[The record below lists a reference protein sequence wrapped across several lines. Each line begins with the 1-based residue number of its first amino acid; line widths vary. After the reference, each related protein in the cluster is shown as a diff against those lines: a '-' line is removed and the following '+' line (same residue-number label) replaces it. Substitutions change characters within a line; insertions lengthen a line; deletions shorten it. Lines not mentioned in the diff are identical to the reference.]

1 MKNEQ
6 PSLQALTRSDIVHQ
20 QRYRVSTR
28 ERTRAALVLLLGDDT
43 GIEARFQAA
52 RRLARQGPTVLPT
65 LLETLDRCPEFSVPS
80 WPWWPPQY
88 EQCGRLLLQL
98 SRAAQTPLD
107 LLLQHPVVSQPAG
120 PVLWTSLIE
129 AAARAPRDG
138 YESLLRAGL
147 QAPWRS
153 TCYAAAVALGD
164 LAGIA
169 PLSAGTIEALR
180 ACQCAEFVFPLRLV
194 ASHALL
200 RHSDSHGL
208 AGLIALLDASIPD
221 EMRKAAAFVLA
232 SESPLRTIDARQRSQ
247 LLQWAVTA
255 LQDRDA
261 DIGLY
266 AADILGGI
274 AALSTLPLLCPILT
288 SSNAQAQI
296 AALSVLEG
304 VAAQKALHLAV
315 YQCAL
320 PAQIVKLLR
329 SDIPEVRRQAAYTLA
344 AFGGAYATA
353 ALGTMLLN
361 DDQCGRIE
369 AIEGV
374 RLLPGALRPQR
385 RKQIAR
391 WLLHILRE
399 AAASL
404 SGGEVI
410 GQEEAQVT
418 ALDSLAYLALQAR
431 RRGRH
436 AASRAL
442 SETTWN
448 DGTAQQLLTSASA
461 WVRQRAIEFL
471 GMLDGMPSACLAQIN
486 AILHNDDDSGV
497 RACAAYI
504 LGQMNARRAIPDLI
518 LALLDPD
525 ENVAETALNTLGRLA
540 SPDDYSVVYVLRE
553 LAVSF
558 GKKKRAGDQ
567 LARTA
572 RAVLRELGNS

>member
-65 LLETLDRCPEFSVPS
+65 LLDTLDRCPEFSVPS
-80 WPWWPPQY
+80 WPWWPTQY

-169 PLSAGTIEALR
+169 PLSARTIAALR
-180 ACQCAEFVFPLRLV
+180 ACQFAEFAFPLRLA

-200 RHSDSHGL
+200 RHSDSYGL
-208 AGLIALLDASIPD
+208 TGLIALLDASIPD

-232 SESPLRTIDARQRSQ
+232 SESPLRAIDARQRSQ

-274 AALSTLPLLCPILT
+274 AALSTLPLLYPILT

-296 AALSVLEG
+296 AALSALEG
-304 VAAQKALHLAV
+304 IATQKALRLAV

-353 ALGTMLLN
+353 ALGTTLLN

-369 AIEGV
+369 AIEGI
-374 RLLPGALRPQR
+374 RLLHGALRPQR

-399 AAASL
+399 AATSL

-410 GQEEAQVT
+410 GQEEAQVM

-471 GMLDGMPSACLAQIN
+471 GMLDDMPSTCLAQII

-497 RACAAYI
+497 RACATYI
-504 LGQMNARRAIPDLI
+504 LGQMNERRAIPDLI

-553 LAVSF
+553 LAASF

-572 RAVLRELGNS
+572 RAVLREWHA

>member
-1 MKNEQ
+1 MKNER

-20 QRYRVSTR
+20 QRYRASTR

-43 GIEARFQAA
+43 GLEARFQAT
-52 RRLARQGPTVLPT
+52 RRLARQGPNVLPT

-98 SRAAQTPLD
+98 SRAAQTSLD

-153 TCYAAAVALGD
+153 TCYAAAVALGN

-169 PLSAGTIEALR
+169 PLSARTIAALR
-180 ACQCAEFVFPLRLV
+180 ACQCAEFAFPLRLAV
-194 ASHALL
+194 SHALL
-200 RHSDSHGL
+200 RHSDRQGL
-208 AGLIALLDASIPD
+208 AELIALLDASIPD
-221 EMRKAAAFVLA
+221 EMRKGAAFVLA
-232 SESPLRTIDARQRSQ
+232 SESPLRAIEARQRSQ
-247 LLQWAVTA
+247 LLQWAVAA

-274 AALSTLPLLCPILT
+274 ATISTPSLLGPVLA
-288 SSNAQAQI
+288 SNSAQAQI
-296 AALSVLEG
+296 AALSALEG
-304 VAAQKALHLAV
+304 IAAQKALHLAV

-329 SDIPEVRRQAAYTLA
+329 SDISEVRRQAAYTLA

-374 RLLPGALRPQR
+374 RLLSGALRPQR

-399 AAASL
+399 AAAR
-404 SGGEVI
+404 

-448 DGTAQQLLTSASA
+448 DGTAQQLLTSGSA
-461 WVRQRAIEFL
+461 WVRQRAIELL
-471 GMLDGMPSACLAQIN
+471 GMLDDMPSACLEQII
-486 AILHNDDDSGV
+486 AILHDDDDSGV

-504 LGQMNARRAIPDLI
+504 LGQMNARRAMPDLI

-553 LAVSF
+553 LAASF